1 MISRLDFM
9 LNIFLEQLQFLY
21 VEMKARLKYSE
32 CKKYS
37 NNSYKNTVSTFDE
50 NFIYLKQL
58 NKQKVCTYS

>member
-21 VEMKARLKYSE
+21 IEMKARLKCSE
-32 CKKYS
+32 YKKYS
-37 NNSYKNTVSTFDE
+37 NNSHENTVSTFDE

-58 NKQKVCTYS
+58 NKQKVRIYS

>member
-21 VEMKARLKYSE
+21 VEMKARLKCSE
-32 CKKYS
+32 YTKYS
-37 NNSYKNTVSTFDE
+37 NNSHENTVSTFDE

-58 NKQKVCTYS
+58 NKQKVRIYS

>member
-1 MISRLDFM
+1 MISRLDFV

-21 VEMKARLKYSE
+21 VEMKARLKCSE

-37 NNSYKNTVSTFDE
+37 NDSHKNTVSTFDE

-58 NKQKVCTYS
+58 NKQKICTYS